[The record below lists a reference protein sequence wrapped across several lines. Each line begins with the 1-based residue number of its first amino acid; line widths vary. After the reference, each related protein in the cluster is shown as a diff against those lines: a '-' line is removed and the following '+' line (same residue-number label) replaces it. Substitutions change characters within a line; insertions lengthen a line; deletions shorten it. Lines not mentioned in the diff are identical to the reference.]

1 MQTLLIFSHTYFQD
15 SKVNKAL
22 LESAKSLK
30 NVEIRNLNAL
40 YPNGK
45 IDKEAE
51 ITLLKNADKIIFQFP
66 LFWFSTP
73 SLMKEWQDEVL
84 TTIAYSADSTILKG
98 KKFQVITTIGGA
110 KSSYDGHHGYDIKTL
125 LSPLESSFKYLGGE
139 VLEPYCIFSASVENL
154 NMSEY
159 IGILKHL

>member
-1 MQTLLIFSHTYFQD
+1 MQTLLIFSHTYFKD

-22 LESAKSLK
+22 LESAKDIQGL
-30 NVEIRNLNAL
+30 EIHNLNTL

-73 SLMKEWQDEVL
+73 SLLKEWQDEVL
-84 TTIAYSADSTILKG
+84 TGIAYGADSKMLKG
-98 KKFQVITTIGGA
+98 KKFQIITTLGGA
-110 KSSYDGHHGYDIKTL
+110 ESSYDGHHGYDMKTL
-125 LSPLESSFKYLGGE
+125 LSPLQSAFSYMGCE
-139 VLEPYCIFSASVENL
+139 VLEPYCIFSANVENL

-159 IGILKHL
+159 VGVLKG